1 MSNAIRVRDYIVKH
15 YTPYDGDGSFLTGP
29 TQRTKKLWEELS
41 ALLEQERNSPGRVL
55 DADTR
60 IISSITSHDP
70 GYIDRELEQIV
81 GLQTDKP
88 LKRAIMPFG
97 GLRTV

>member
-1 MSNAIRVRDYIVKH
+1 
-15 YTPYDGDGSFLTGP
+15 
-29 TQRTKKLWEELS
+29 
-41 ALLEQERNSPGRVL
+41 

-97 GLRTV
+97 GLRTVEQALEEHGYHLDPEVKKIFRYRKTHNEAVFQVYTPEIRAARSSKLLTGLPDAY